1 MKQIKYLGLG
11 ILLSLLLLVSAS
23 AYQHPAETYW
33 GYITL
38 DGEVVESGTLTVT
51 TESGMLVAEQEL
63 PYDSSYAGSYN
74 VVIRFDDPTTSQI
87 DGALENELLI
97 WKVDGMEIISSDL
110 IALEDYAEPGKVN
123 NDFLLKVLV
132 NPSTDLSFSYASKQ
146 KVGENYDLELLFNN
160 KAKGLGRVEIESIE
174 GMPSENFPIV
184 FDVAGDSSKIQNL
197 EINSDICGEKENDV
211 KVNYYNSIG
220 SIVSSVEDKI
230 TFEAT
235 SGDIVILDV
244 DIASEFI
251 EGDVGKMTISI
262 TNEGDVD
269 VQSFDL
275 VIYDNGIEV
284 DTFSGYSYISS
295 DEIFVI
301 NYDYDTVGKIGERNI
316 ELELVSDEMEC
327 ITDNNKESFS
337 IVIKEKEVIV
347 ESVVENK
354 VSIEFQDRGELIT
367 GSTVDQ
373 NGGDSSFSWIGI
385 FAFLGILSAVL
396 LSGFLVNYFSEENRI
411 MRELKLYEIG
421 RKKLKVPGD
430 YLHKGIE
437 ALKIFNENKG
447 QEVFVQE
454 KLLEKGYNP
463 MLIYLARKISH
474 ENKGVSG
481 KGITHTTRETL
492 SYGELAKNLRIYHL
506 KNK

>member
-1 MKQIKYLGLG
+1 
-11 ILLSLLLLVSAS
+11 
-23 AYQHPAETYW
+23 
-33 GYITL
+33 
-38 DGEVVESGTLTVT
+38 
-51 TESGMLVAEQEL
+51 
-63 PYDSSYAGSYN
+63 
-74 VVIRFDDPTTSQI
+74 
-87 DGALENELLI
+87 
-97 WKVDGMEIISSDL
+97 
-110 IALEDYAEPGKVN
+110 
-123 NDFLLKVLV
+123 
-132 NPSTDLSFSYASKQ
+132 
-146 KVGENYDLELLFNN
+146 
-160 KAKGLGRVEIESIE
+160 
-174 GMPSENFPIV
+174 
-184 FDVAGDSSKIQNL
+184 
-197 EINSDICGEKENDV
+197 
-211 KVNYYNSIG
+211 
-220 SIVSSVEDKI
+220 
-230 TFEAT
+230 
-235 SGDIVILDV
+235 
-244 DIASEFI
+244 
-251 EGDVGKMTISI
+251 
-262 TNEGDVD
+262 
-269 VQSFDL
+269 
-275 VIYDNGIEV
+275 
-284 DTFSGYSYISS
+284 
-295 DEIFVI
+295 
-301 NYDYDTVGKIGERNI
+301 
-316 ELELVSDEMEC
+316 MEC

-474 ENKGVSG
+474 ENIGVSG
-481 KGITHTTRETL
+481 KRITHTTRETL